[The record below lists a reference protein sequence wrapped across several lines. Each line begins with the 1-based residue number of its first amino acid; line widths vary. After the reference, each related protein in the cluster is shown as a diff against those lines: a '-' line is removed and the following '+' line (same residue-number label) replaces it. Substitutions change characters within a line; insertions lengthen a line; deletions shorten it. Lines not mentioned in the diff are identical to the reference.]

1 MSIDWQIL
9 TYRGHKG
16 RPIMEKNV
24 IKDARPQRQFNRDHE
39 EHSRQRVKIYWG
51 PRQK

>member
-1 MSIDWQIL
+1 
-9 TYRGHKG
+9 
-16 RPIMEKNV
+16 MEMNV

-39 EHSRQRVKIYWG
+39 ERSRKRIRICSG